1 MALSIF
7 SPGTSAALFVILLTA
22 ILHRWGRSKHS
33 DTSQIDQPSI
43 RMYISSTTDDDPLED
58 CFHPPTHNNAWM
70 GEGWGGDASDPY
82 HHRGRWRHDQPT
94 TEAAEA
100 SGGGRGRMS
109 RQHNH
114 KHRRRGMMMQQQHHH
129 HHHHDPNRMSSVPY
143 HYYYYDPDHANDDG
157 GDGGDDGSTVVVRTD
172 TPQWKDNR
180 YYYHYSPGVR
190 ARVNRHFRLSKKN
203 MLYTCYYCEEN
214 VWWLCRNIPDDLLN
228 QFFVV
233 FISNSKHRV
242 PVWQQLLGDKNKDFV
257 TIWDYHVILIHMLP
271 PDISREQNVSS
282 LIYDLDS
289 CLPFPVDA
297 KIYVQR
303 ALRPNTDSL
312 SSEFQRK
319 FRVCEARE
327 FMSSFSSDR
336 SHMRGNPAPP
346 PFYPPI
352 QADPEVAMNLDS
364 YVDMNPDIGP
374 GTVLDM
380 NSFVLLTENKRAAPT
395 PSPHHPSSGEGVTFI
410 SQTAASRA
418 DEERKHTPSS
428 NAVAPGSVEV
438 Y

>member
-1 MALSIF
+1 
-7 SPGTSAALFVILLTA
+7 
-22 ILHRWGRSKHS
+22 
-33 DTSQIDQPSI
+33 
-43 RMYISSTTDDDPLED
+43 
-58 CFHPPTHNNAWM
+58 
-70 GEGWGGDASDPY
+70 
-82 HHRGRWRHDQPT
+82 
-94 TEAAEA
+94 
-100 SGGGRGRMS
+100 
-109 RQHNH
+109 
-114 KHRRRGMMMQQQHHH
+114 
-129 HHHHDPNRMSSVPY
+129 
-143 HYYYYDPDHANDDG
+143 
-157 GDGGDDGSTVVVRTD
+157 
-172 TPQWKDNR
+172 
-180 YYYHYSPGVR
+180 
-190 ARVNRHFRLSKKN
+190 
-203 MLYTCYYCEEN
+203 
-214 VWWLCRNIPDDLLN
+214 
-228 QFFVV
+228 
-233 FISNSKHRV
+233 
-242 PVWQQLLGDKNKDFV
+242 
-257 TIWDYHVILIHMLP
+257 MLP

-303 ALRPNTDSL
+303 ALRPNADSL

-428 NAVAPGSVEV
+428 NAVAPGSVEPHIPAYHSRKKHSSFV
-438 Y
+438 QKARRNLKTAEMAKQILCNSTAHGTADGKSNKALSSLKLSTGVNGGAASPGGGYRHSKVALKITRTRAKVATASRASKILRKKKEEKDRAPWWDTTH